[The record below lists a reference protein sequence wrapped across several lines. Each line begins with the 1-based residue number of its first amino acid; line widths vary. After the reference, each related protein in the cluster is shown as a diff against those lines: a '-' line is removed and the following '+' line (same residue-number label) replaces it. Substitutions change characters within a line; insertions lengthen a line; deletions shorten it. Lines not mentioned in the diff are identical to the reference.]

1 MQRLQHKVL
10 HLVAV
15 LLVVT
20 FVTFTLMNLLPG
32 DVALA
37 ILGNGAT
44 PEGVAR
50 VRVELGL
57 NDPLWLRYVRWL
69 IRIAHGDFGRSYI
82 SGELVSEALARSL
95 PVSVELMALSLVLSV
110 SLAIPTGLIAAY
122 RAGRPVDRFLGLV
135 ASVLLAVPSFILSL
149 VMMFLFAL
157 GLGWFPAVGYV
168 PISEGVL
175 ANLRTLAI
183 PVATLALVEWPGFML
198 ILRSDAIEVLQ
209 QDYILLAKAKGLRDG
224 QILFRHVLKLSS
236 FTLLTVIGWTVAT
249 LIAGALVI
257 ENIFALPGVGRL
269 IVSAISSR
277 DFMVVQG
284 AVTIVAVGYVLVN
297 FAVDM
302 LYAMLDPRI
311 IR

>member
-1 MQRLQHKVL
+1 LQRLQHKFL
-10 HLVAV
+10 HLVVV
-15 LLVVT
+15 LLIVT

-69 IRIAHGDFGRSYI
+69 IHIAHGDFGRSYI
-82 SGELVSEALARSL
+82 SGEPVSEALVRSL

-110 SLAIPTGLIAAY
+110 SLAIPTGLVAAY
-122 RAGRPVDRFLGLV
+122 RAERPVDRFLGLV

-149 VMMFLFAL
+149 LMMFWFAL

-168 PISEGVL
+168 PLSEGVL
-175 ANLRTLAI
+175 TNLRTLAI

-209 QDYILLAKAKGLRDG
+209 QDYILLARAKGLRDG
-224 QILFRHVLKLSS
+224 RILFQHVLKLSS
-236 FTLLTVIGWTVAT
+236 FTLLTVIGYTVAA
-249 LIAGALVI
+249 LIGGALVI

-284 AVTIVAVGYVLVN
+284 AVTIVALGFVLVN

-302 LYAMLDPRI
+302 LYAMLDPRVA
-311 IR
+311 R

>member
-1 MQRLQHKVL
+1 LRRLQYKFL

-69 IRIAHGDFGRSYI
+69 MRIAHGDFGRSYI
-82 SGELVSEALARSL
+82 SGEPVTEALVRSL

-122 RAGRPVDRFLGLV
+122 GAGRPVDRILRLI
-135 ASVLLAVPSFILSL
+135 ASVLLAVPNFILGL
-149 VMMFLFAL
+149 VLMFFFAL

-168 PISEGVL
+168 PLSEDVL
-175 ANLRTLAI
+175 ANLRTFAI
-183 PVATLALVEWPGFML
+183 PAATLALAEWPGFML

-209 QDYILLAKAKGLRDG
+209 QDYVLLAKAKGLRDG

-236 FTLLTVIGWTVAT
+236 FTLLTVIGLTVAA
-249 LIAGALVI
+249 LIGGALVI

-284 AVTIVAVGYVLVN
+284 AVTIVAIGFVLIN
-297 FAVDM
+297 FAVDL
-302 LYAMLDPRI
+302 LYAMLDPRVA
-311 IR
+311 R

>member
-1 MQRLQHKVL
+1 LRRLQHRLL
-10 HLVAV
+10 HLVVV
-15 LLVVT
+15 LFVVT

-32 DVALA
+32 DVAFA

-69 IRIAHGDFGRSYI
+69 TQIARGDFGRSYI
-82 SGELVSEALARSL
+82 SGEPVAEALVRSL
-95 PVSVELMALSLVLSV
+95 PVSIELMVLALVLSI

-122 RAGRPVDRFLGLV
+122 KAKRPIDQLLGLV
-135 ASVLLAVPSFILSL
+135 ASVVLAVPSFILGL
-149 VMMFLFAL
+149 VMMFFFAL

-168 PISEGVL
+168 PLSEGVL
-175 ANLRTLAI
+175 ANLRTFAI
-183 PVATLALVEWPGFML
+183 PAATLALVEWPGFML

-209 QDYILLAKAKGLRDG
+209 QDYILLARAKGLRDG
-224 QILFRHVLKLSS
+224 RILFRHVLKLSS
-236 FTLLTVIGWTVAT
+236 FTLLTLIGLTVAG
-249 LIAGALVI
+249 LITNALVI

-269 IVSAISSR
+269 IFSAISGR

-284 AVTIVAVGYVLVN
+284 AVTIVALGFVLVN
-297 FAVDM
+297 FAVDV
-302 LYAMLDPRI
+302 LYAMLDPRVA
-311 IR
+311 R

>member
-1 MQRLQHKVL
+1 MQRLQHKFL
-10 HLVAV
+10 HLVVV

-20 FVTFTLMNLLPG
+20 FVTFTLVNLLPG
-32 DVALA
+32 DLALA

-69 IRIAHGDFGRSYI
+69 TQIAHGDFGRSYI
-82 SGELVSEALARSL
+82 SGEPVTEALVRSL

-110 SLAIPTGLIAAY
+110 SLAIPTGLVAAY
-122 RAGRPVDRFLGLV
+122 RAGRPVDRVLGLV
-135 ASVLLAVPSFILSL
+135 ASVLLAVPSFILGL

-168 PISEGVL
+168 PLSEGVL
-175 ANLRTLAI
+175 ANLRTFAI

-224 QILFRHVLKLSS
+224 RILSRHVLKLSS
-236 FTLLTVIGWTVAT
+236 FTLLTVIGLTVAA
-249 LIAGALVI
+249 LIGGALVI

-284 AVTIVAVGYVLVN
+284 AVTIVAVGFVLIN

-302 LYAMLDPRI
+302 LYVMLDPRVTQ
-311 IR
+311 

>member
-1 MQRLQHKVL
+1 LQRLQHKVL

-82 SGELVSEALARSL
+82 SGEPVTEALVRSL

-110 SLAIPTGLIAAY
+110 SLAIPTGLLAAY
-122 RAGRPVDRFLGLV
+122 GAGRPVDRVLGLV
-135 ASVLLAVPSFILSL
+135 ASVLLAVPSFILGL
-149 VMMFLFAL
+149 VMMYLFAL

-168 PISEGVL
+168 PLSEDAL

-183 PVATLALVEWPGFML
+183 PAATLALVEWPGFML

-209 QDYILLAKAKGLRDG
+209 QDYVLLAKAKGLRDG
-224 QILFRHVLKLSS
+224 RILFRHVLKLSS
-236 FTLLTVIGWTVAT
+236 FTLLTVIGLTVAA
-249 LIAGALVI
+249 LIGGALVI

-284 AVTIVAVGYVLVN
+284 AVTIVAVGFVLIN

-302 LYAMLDPRI
+302 LYVMLDPRVT
-311 IR
+311 R

>member
-1 MQRLQHKVL
+1 MQRLQHRFL
-10 HLVAV
+10 HLVVV

-20 FVTFTLMNLLPG
+20 FVTFTLVNLLPG

-57 NDPLWLRYVRWL
+57 NDPFWLRYVRWL
-69 IRIAHGDFGRSYI
+69 IQIAHGDFGRSYI
-82 SGELVSEALARSL
+82 SRESVTEALVRSV

-110 SLAIPTGLIAAY
+110 SLAIPTGLMAAY
-122 RAGRPVDRFLGLV
+122 RAGRPIDRVLGLV

-168 PISEGVL
+168 PLSEGVL

-209 QDYILLAKAKGLRDG
+209 QDYILLAKAKGLHDG
-224 QILFRHVLKLSS
+224 RILFRHVLKLSS

-302 LYAMLDPRI
+302 LYTMLDPRI
-311 IR
+311 LR

>member
-1 MQRLQHKVL
+1 LQRLQHKFL
-10 HLVAV
+10 HLIVV

-20 FVTFTLMNLLPG
+20 FVTFTLVNLLPG
-32 DVALA
+32 DLALA

-50 VRVELGL
+50 VREELGL

-69 IRIAHGDFGRSYI
+69 TQIAHGDFGRSYI
-82 SGELVSEALARSL
+82 SGEPVTEALVRSL

-110 SLAIPTGLIAAY
+110 SLAIPTGLVAAY
-122 RAGRPVDRFLGLV
+122 RAGRPVDRVLGLV
-135 ASVLLAVPSFILSL
+135 ASVLLAVPSFILGL

-168 PISEGVL
+168 PLSEGVL
-175 ANLRTLAI
+175 ANLRTFAI

-209 QDYILLAKAKGLRDG
+209 QDYILLAKAKGLRDRR
-224 QILFRHVLKLSS
+224 ILFRHVLKLSS
-236 FTLLTVIGWTVAT
+236 FTLLTVIGLTVAA
-249 LIAGALVI
+249 LIGGALVI

-269 IVSAISSR
+269 IVSAINSR

-284 AVTIVAVGYVLVN
+284 AVTIVAVGFVLVN
-297 FAVDM
+297 FAVDF

-311 IR
+311 LR

>member
-1 MQRLQHKVL
+1 MQRLQHRFL
-10 HLVAV
+10 HLVVV

-20 FVTFTLMNLLPG
+20 FVTFTLVNLLPG

-57 NDPLWLRYVRWL
+57 NDPFWLRYVRWL
-69 IRIAHGDFGRSYI
+69 TQIAHGDFGRSYI
-82 SGELVSEALARSL
+82 SRESVTEALVRSV

-110 SLAIPTGLIAAY
+110 SLAIPTGLMAAY
-122 RAGRPVDRFLGLV
+122 RAGRPIDRVLGLV

-168 PISEGVL
+168 PLSEGVL

-209 QDYILLAKAKGLRDG
+209 QDYILLAKAKGLHDG
-224 QILFRHVLKLSS
+224 RILFRHVLKLSS

-302 LYAMLDPRI
+302 LYTMLDPRI
-311 IR
+311 LR

>member
-1 MQRLQHKVL
+1 LQRLQHKFL
-10 HLVAV
+10 HLVVV

-20 FVTFTLMNLLPG
+20 FVTFTLVNLLPG
-32 DVALA
+32 DLALA

-110 SLAIPTGLIAAY
+110 SLAIPTGLMAAY
-122 RAGRPVDRFLGLV
+122 RAGRPIDRVLGLV

-168 PISEGVL
+168 PLSEGVL

-209 QDYILLAKAKGLRDG
+209 QDYILLAKAKGLHDG
-224 QILFRHVLKLSS
+224 RILFRHVLKLSS

-302 LYAMLDPRI
+302 LYTMLDPRI
-311 IR
+311 LR

>member
-1 MQRLQHKVL
+1 LQRLQHKFL
-10 HLVAV
+10 HLIVV

-20 FVTFTLMNLLPG
+20 FVTFTLVNLLPG
-32 DVALA
+32 DLALA

-50 VRVELGL
+50 VREELGL

-69 IRIAHGDFGRSYI
+69 TQIAHGDFGRSYI
-82 SGELVSEALARSL
+82 SGEPVTEALVRSL

-110 SLAIPTGLIAAY
+110 SLAIPTGLVAAY
-122 RAGRPVDRFLGLV
+122 RAGRPVDRVLGLV
-135 ASVLLAVPSFILSL
+135 ASVLLAVPSFILGL

-168 PISEGVL
+168 PLSEGVL
-175 ANLRTLAI
+175 ANLRTFAI

-209 QDYILLAKAKGLRDG
+209 QDYILLAKAKGLRDRR
-224 QILFRHVLKLSS
+224 ILFRHVLKLSS
-236 FTLLTVIGWTVAT
+236 FTLLTVIGLTVAA
-249 LIAGALVI
+249 LIGGALVI

-284 AVTIVAVGYVLVN
+284 AVTIVAVGFVLIN

-302 LYAMLDPRI
+302 LYAMLDPRV
-311 IR
+311 RR

>member
-1 MQRLQHKVL
+1 LQRLQHRFL
-10 HLVAV
+10 HLVVV

-20 FVTFTLMNLLPG
+20 FVTFTLVNLLPG

-57 NDPLWLRYVRWL
+57 NDPFWLRYVRWL
-69 IRIAHGDFGRSYI
+69 IQIAHGDFGRSYI
-82 SGELVSEALARSL
+82 SRESVTEALVRSV

-110 SLAIPTGLIAAY
+110 SLAIPTGLMAAY
-122 RAGRPVDRFLGLV
+122 RAGRPIDRVLGLV
-135 ASVLLAVPSFILSL
+135 ASVLLAVPSFILGL
-149 VMMFLFAL
+149 VMMYLFAL

-168 PISEGVL
+168 PLSEDAL

-183 PVATLALVEWPGFML
+183 PAATLALVEWPGFML

-209 QDYILLAKAKGLRDG
+209 QDYVLLAKAKGLRDG
-224 QILFRHVLKLSS
+224 RILFRHVLKLSS
-236 FTLLTVIGWTVAT
+236 FTLLTVIGLTVAA
-249 LIAGALVI
+249 LIGGALVI

-284 AVTIVAVGYVLVN
+284 AVTIVAVGFVLIN

-302 LYAMLDPRI
+302 LYVMLDPRVT
-311 IR
+311 R

>member
-1 MQRLQHKVL
+1 LQRLQHKFL
-10 HLVAV
+10 HLIVV

-20 FVTFTLMNLLPG
+20 FVTFTLVNLLPG

-57 NDPLWLRYVRWL
+57 NDPFWLRYVRWL
-69 IRIAHGDFGRSYI
+69 IQIAHGDFGRSYI
-82 SGELVSEALARSL
+82 SRESVTEALVRSV

-209 QDYILLAKAKGLRDG
+209 QDYILLAKAKGLRDRR
-224 QILFRHVLKLSS
+224 ILFRHVLKLSS
-236 FTLLTVIGWTVAT
+236 FTLLTVIGLTVAA
-249 LIAGALVI
+249 LIGGALVI

-284 AVTIVAVGYVLVN
+284 AVTIVAVGFVLIN

-302 LYAMLDPRI
+302 LYVMLDPRVT
-311 IR
+311 R

>member
-1 MQRLQHKVL
+1 MRRSQQKLL
-10 HLVAV
+10 HLAVV

-20 FVTFTLMNLLPG
+20 FVTFMLVNLLPG

-69 IRIAHGDFGRSYI
+69 AQMAHGDFGRSYI
-82 SGELVSEALARSL
+82 SGEPVADALVRSV
-95 PVSVELMALSLVLSV
+95 PVSIELMALTLVLSV
-110 SLAIPTGLIAAY
+110 SLAIPAGLVAAY
-122 RAGRPVDRFLGLV
+122 RAGRPVDRVLGIV
-135 ASVLLAVPSFILSL
+135 ASILLAVPNFILGL
-149 VMMFLFAL
+149 AMMFLFAL
-157 GLGWFPAVGYV
+157 ALGWFPAVGYV
-168 PISEGVL
+168 PLSEGAL

-183 PVATLALVEWPGFML
+183 PAATLALVEWPGFML

-209 QDYILLAKAKGLRDG
+209 QDYVLLAKAKGLRDRH
-224 QILFRHVLKLSS
+224 ILIRHVLKLSS
-236 FTLLTVIGWTVAT
+236 FTLLTVIGWTIAA
-249 LIAGALVI
+249 LIGGALIV

-269 IVSAISSR
+269 IVSAINSR

-284 AVTIVAVGYVLVN
+284 AVTIVAVGFVVIN
-297 FAVDM
+297 SAVDM
-302 LYAMLDPRI
+302 LYAMLDPRVT
-311 IR
+311 R

>member
-1 MQRLQHKVL
+1 LQRLQHKFL
-10 HLVAV
+10 HLVVV

-20 FVTFTLMNLLPG
+20 FVTFTLVNLLPG

-69 IRIAHGDFGRSYI
+69 TRIAHGDFGRSYI
-82 SGELVSEALARSL
+82 SGEPVTEALVRSL

-122 RAGRPVDRFLGLV
+122 RAGRPVDRVLGLV
-135 ASVLLAVPSFILSL
+135 ASVLLAVPSFVLGL

-168 PISEGVL
+168 PLSEDVL
-175 ANLRTLAI
+175 ANLRTCAI
-183 PVATLALVEWPGFML
+183 PAATLALVEWPGFML
-198 ILRSDAIEVLQ
+198 VLRNDAIEVLQ

-236 FTLLTVIGWTVAT
+236 FTLLTVIGLTVAA
-249 LIAGALVI
+249 LIGGALVI

-284 AVTIVAVGYVLVN
+284 AVTIVAVGFVLIN

-311 IR
+311 TR

>member
-1 MQRLQHKVL
+1 LQRLQHKFL
-10 HLVAV
+10 HLIVV

-20 FVTFTLMNLLPG
+20 FVTFTLVNLLPG
-32 DVALA
+32 DLALA

-50 VRVELGL
+50 VREELGL

-69 IRIAHGDFGRSYI
+69 TQIAHGDFGRSYI
-82 SGELVSEALARSL
+82 SGEPVTEALVRSL

-110 SLAIPTGLIAAY
+110 SLAIPTGLVAAY
-122 RAGRPVDRFLGLV
+122 RAGRPVDRVLGLV
-135 ASVLLAVPSFILSL
+135 ASVLLAVPSFILGL
-149 VMMFLFAL
+149 VMMYLFAL

-168 PISEGVL
+168 PLSEDAL

-183 PVATLALVEWPGFML
+183 PAATLALVEWPGFML

-209 QDYILLAKAKGLRDG
+209 QDYVLLAKAKGLRDG
-224 QILFRHVLKLSS
+224 RILFRHVLKLSS
-236 FTLLTVIGWTVAT
+236 FTLLTVIGLTVAA
-249 LIAGALVI
+249 LIGGALVI

-284 AVTIVAVGYVLVN
+284 AVTIVAVGFVLIN

-302 LYAMLDPRI
+302 LYVMLDPRVT
-311 IR
+311 R

>member
-1 MQRLQHKVL
+1 LQRLQHRFL
-10 HLVAV
+10 HLVVV

-20 FVTFTLMNLLPG
+20 FVTFTLVNLLPG

-57 NDPLWLRYVRWL
+57 NDPFWLRYVRWL
-69 IRIAHGDFGRSYI
+69 IQIAHGDFGRSYI
-82 SGELVSEALARSL
+82 SRESVTEALVRSV

-110 SLAIPTGLIAAY
+110 SLAIPTGLMAAY
-122 RAGRPVDRFLGLV
+122 RAGRPIDRVLGLV

-168 PISEGVL
+168 PLSEGVL

-209 QDYILLAKAKGLRDG
+209 QDYILLAKAKGLHDG
-224 QILFRHVLKLSS
+224 RILFRHVLKLSS

-302 LYAMLDPRI
+302 LYTMLDPRI
-311 IR
+311 LR